1 MAKDDTKP
9 IARNRKA
16 FHNFLIFDKW
26 EAGIELRGTEVKSLR
41 NAQVQMGDAYARIEE
56 GQAYLIGLHISPY
69 DKTAYGNHDPM
80 RKRRLLLHHRE
91 IKRLATKVNERGFT
105 LIPTSLYF
113 RRGLAKVELALACGK
128 KLYDKRQ
135 DLRKR
140 EHQRQIDRATSH
152 RR

>member
-1 MAKDDTKP
+1 MPDDDIKP

-26 EAGIELRGTEVKSLR
+26 EAGIELKGTEVKSLR
-41 NAQVQMGDAYARIEE
+41 NGQVQMGDAYARIEDGE
-56 GQAYLIGLHISPY
+56 VHLVGLHISPY
-69 DKTAYGNHDPM
+69 DKTAYGNHDPL

-91 IKRLATKVNERGFT
+91 IKRLTTKVKERGFT
-105 LIPTSLYF
+105 LVPTALYF
-113 RRGLAKVELALACGK
+113 KRGLAKVELALACGK

-135 DLRKR
+135 ALKTR
-140 EHQRQIDRATSH
+140 EHKRQIERATSA

>member
-1 MAKDDTKP
+1 MPDDDIKP
-9 IARNRKA
+9 IALNRKA

-26 EAGIELRGTEVKSLR
+26 EAGIELKGTEVKSLR
-41 NAQVQMGDAYARIEE
+41 NGQVQMGDAYARIEE
-56 GQAYLIGLHISPY
+56 SEMYLVGLHISPY
-69 DKTAYGNHDPM
+69 AKTAYGNHDPM

-105 LIPTSLYF
+105 LVPTALYF
-113 RRGLAKVELALACGK
+113 KRGLAKVELALACGK

-135 DLRKR
+135 DLKKR
-140 EHQRQIDRATSH
+140 EHTRQIERATSH

>member
-41 NAQVQMGDAYARIEE
+41 NAQVQMGDAYARIEDGE
-56 GQAYLIGLHISPY
+56 AYLIGLHISPY